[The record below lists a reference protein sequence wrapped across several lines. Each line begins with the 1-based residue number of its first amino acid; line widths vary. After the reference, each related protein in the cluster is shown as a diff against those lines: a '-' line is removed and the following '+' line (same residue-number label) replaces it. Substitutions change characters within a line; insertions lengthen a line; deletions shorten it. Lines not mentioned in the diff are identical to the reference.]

1 VWTSGLARDRLLP
14 RAIDDATFHLA
25 AFFAILSLARPGDV
39 VLAKTDPPLLCLAAW
54 AAAALRGARLVNWCQ
69 DVFPEV
75 AAALGVGYA
84 GGRFGA
90 VLKWLR
96 NRCCSAAAFN
106 AVLSPAM
113 RQVLLAQG
121 VAPDK
126 LRVLPNWCDAALA
139 PVPRAKNPLRA
150 EWGLGERLVIGYSGN
165 LGRAHMPGHIADLVI
180 ATRSIPELTWLFI
193 GGGAG
198 IAEVAARAA
207 AAGVEADTIVVRPYQ
222 PRERL
227 GRSLSAADIPLISLD
242 PACEG
247 LMLPSKYYGV
257 LAVGRPLLFLGSPAG
272 AIAGDIAAHR
282 LGQVLPSDAPETWHD
297 AVSALADEV
306 RTEPQRLSDAVLRRH
321 QTSSPR
327 LAVDRWI
334 AALRA
339 VEAEG
344 LASDATET
352 LAPETRPGRAE
363 LSR

>member
-1 VWTSGLARDRLLP
+1 MRIVAVNRYYRPDQSPTSRLLTDLAERSAAAGLELVVIASRRNYHGGACMTRPRERLAGVDIRRVWTSGLARDRLLP

-139 PVPRAKNPLRA
+139 PVPRAKNPR
-150 EWGLGERLVIGYSGN
+150 
-165 LGRAHMPGHIADLVI
+165 
-180 ATRSIPELTWLFI
+180 
-193 GGGAG
+193 
-198 IAEVAARAA
+198 
-207 AAGVEADTIVVRPYQ
+207 
-222 PRERL
+222 
-227 GRSLSAADIPLISLD
+227 
-242 PACEG
+242 
-247 LMLPSKYYGV
+247 
-257 LAVGRPLLFLGSPAG
+257 
-272 AIAGDIAAHR
+272 
-282 LGQVLPSDAPETWHD
+282 
-297 AVSALADEV
+297 
-306 RTEPQRLSDAVLRRH
+306 
-321 QTSSPR
+321 
-327 LAVDRWI
+327 
-334 AALRA
+334 
-339 VEAEG
+339 
-344 LASDATET
+344 
-352 LAPETRPGRAE
+352 
-363 LSR
+363 